1 MQGPEAIAASAN
13 PQFRFFV
20 VAKNPDLTPQT
31 DVKGTWMVAGPDT
44 ITQLTA
50 VGYFMGRE
58 LQKKLNR
65 PFGLIESDWGG
76 TAIESW
82 TSLDALKKFPWTAGG
97 VDNTQKRK
105 DAEPQDAA
113 GRAKTLADFQA
124 VVNVHLIGA
133 AVCCQ
138 AVWPLMRAA
147 NYGRILMTTSSSG
160 LYGNFGQSN
169 YGAAKTGL
177 IGLMNVLQ
185 IEGAKHDIRVN
196 ALSPGAATRMTEG
209 LMPAEMLVHMTPE
222 SVTPAALFLV
232 SEDAPRRTILCAIAG
247 GFSRL
252 LLQETEGVFLPEQDR
267 TPEAIA
273 ALFGQIC
280 DQSTAV
286 LHEDA
291 VVPAMKFVD
300 QAAAA
305 AKRPA

>member
-1 MQGPEAIAASAN
+1 MVASAIEKWGRVDILIN
-13 PQFRFFV
+13 NAGILRDASF
-20 VAKNPDLTPQT
+20 AK
-31 DVKGTWMVAGPDT
+31 M
-44 ITQLTA
+44 
-50 VGYFMGRE
+50 
-58 LQKKLNR
+58 
-65 PFGLIESDWGG
+65 
-76 TAIESW
+76 
-82 TSLDALKKFPWTAGG
+82 
-97 VDNTQKRK
+97 
-105 DAEPQDAA
+105 
-113 GRAKTLADFQA
+113 TLADFQA

-209 LMPAEMLVHMTPE
+209 LMPAEMLALMTPE
-222 SVTPAALFLV
+222 AVTPAALFLV

-273 ALFGQIC
+273 ALFGQIS
-280 DQSTAV
+280 DQSTAMS
-286 LHEDA
+286 HEDA
-291 VVPAMKFVD
+291 GVPAMKFVD

-305 AKRPA
+305 AKRPS